1 MDWLT
6 ATLLIISLVLWF
18 STRRPKNFP
27 PGLTRIPII
36 GHIMTGSKPTLSLK
50 YPNIVGIF
58 VANYPTV
65 MIQNFKLA
73 KDLLNR
79 EEWCGRHSNIIS
91 QYLRSDSGK
100 NKVSKASCERKTP
113 TRVVDCMNIGY

>member
-6 ATLLIISLVLWF
+6 AILLIITLVLWF

-27 PGLTRIPII
+27 PGLRRIPII

-100 NKVSKASCERKTP
+100 NKVSKASCEEKTP
-113 TRVVDCMNIGY
+113 ARVVDCMNIGY

>member
-27 PGLTRIPII
+27 PGLRRIPII

-91 QYLRSDSGK
+91 QYLRSDS
-100 NKVSKASCERKTP
+100 
-113 TRVVDCMNIGY
+113 